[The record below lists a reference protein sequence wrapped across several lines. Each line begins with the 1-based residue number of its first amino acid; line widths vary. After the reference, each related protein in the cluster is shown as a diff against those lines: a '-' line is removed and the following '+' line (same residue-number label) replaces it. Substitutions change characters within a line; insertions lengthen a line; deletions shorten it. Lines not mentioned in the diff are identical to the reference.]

1 MSDQDPAADPNTINS
16 LPELMAHALAIE
28 VEAEITYAMLADQM
42 ETHNNPDLA
51 QIFRKLADI
60 EGRHAAELRQRTADM
75 ALPRLKPWQYKWQEA
90 DSPEALDISA
100 AHYLMTPWHA
110 LRLALEAERRAHRF
124 FDKLAKSATDPEIQA
139 MAAEFA
145 EEEAGHVALVEDL
158 LAKQTEPDENWAD
171 DFDPAQLQ
179 E

>member
-1 MSDQDPAADPNTINS
+1 MSGNNPGSGPQSIDS

-28 VEAEITYAMLADQM
+28 VEAEANYALLAEQM

-51 QIFRKLADI
+51 KIFRKLADI
-60 EGRHAAELRQRTADM
+60 EGRHAEALRQQTAAMD
-75 ALPRLKPWQYKWQEA
+75 LPRLKPWQFKWQGT
-90 DSPEALDISA
+90 DSPEALDIGA

-110 LRLALEAERRAHRF
+110 LSLALEAEQRAHRF
-124 FDKLAKSATDPEIQA
+124 FDALAKSATDPEIQA